1 MFLRVEYDSVFS
13 LFLLM
18 VQVQKQSF
26 ATQPV
31 SFFSSQNTWGHLC
44 IWRWAVAAIDSKSVS
59 LQGLSISDVTFG
71 EFSASFPPLP
81 VTCNFL
87 ADPPITVVI
96 FD

>member
-1 MFLRVEYDSVFS
+1 M
-13 LFLLM
+13 
-18 VQVQKQSF
+18 
-26 ATQPV
+26 
-31 SFFSSQNTWGHLC
+31 
-44 IWRWAVAAIDSKSVS
+44 AAIDSKSVS